1 MTRDESDVKSDTF
14 VYRTGYRLV
23 SLRYPF
29 KEIWFVGGASLD
41 PSLVSSTCCVDW
53 LIFARHNAE
62 RHSNFH
68 RPPTKLQEGNVFTG
82 VCLSTGG
89 VYARSQVLSGVLCL
103 VPGPFWGWVLLVPGP
118 FWGWVSLIPGPFWG
132 IPGRGRHTIGGGC
145 FEDPPPFYPL
155 RELTSSDGQSGTYPT
170 GMHSCN
176 AIMQRQFA
184 LGLIAVNYYA

>member
-1 MTRDESDVKSDTF
+1 MHYLCMTRDESDVKSDTF

-23 SLRYPF
+23 SLRDPI
-29 KEIWFVGGASLD
+29 KEIWFVGGASLN
-41 PSLVSSTCCVDW
+41 PSLVSSTWCVDW

-103 VPGPFWGWVLLVPGP
+103 VPSGGVGITGSRSLLGDTGAGQAYQGWGLL
-118 FWGWVSLIPGPFWG
+118 
-132 IPGRGRHTIGGGC
+132 
-145 FEDPPPFYPL
+145 
-155 RELTSSDGQSGTYPT
+155 
-170 GMHSCN
+170 
-176 AIMQRQFA
+176 
-184 LGLIAVNYYA
+184 